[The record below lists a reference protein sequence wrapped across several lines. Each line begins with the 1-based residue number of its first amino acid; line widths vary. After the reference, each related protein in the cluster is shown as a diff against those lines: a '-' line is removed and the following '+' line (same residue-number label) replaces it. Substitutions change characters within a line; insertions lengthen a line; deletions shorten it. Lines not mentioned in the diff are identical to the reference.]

1 MQKQTRDYLKANP
14 GIKEMA
20 SLFIDNLTALDIYK
34 AERFLQNIYKHNNN
48 QQRVFIALRCYL
60 EELEYN
66 NRA

>member
-34 AERFLQNIYKHNNN
+34 AERFLQGIYKHNTE
-48 QQRVFIALRCYL
+48 RTTFIALRCYL
-60 EELEYN
+60 EELEHN